1 MKYKISQ
8 ILLDKLICP
17 MTKRKLSINENLI
30 KCENNEKITYPIIN
44 GIPILINNK
53 NSLFE
58 IDDFIN
64 NKNTTILN
72 EKSSLINKF
81 SRIITPSISNNLKS
95 DNNYLKI
102 SSLLPVNAKILVIG
116 GMG

>member
-1 MKYKISQ
+1 MKHKISQ
-8 ILLDKLICP
+8 VLLDKLICP

-72 EKSSLINKF
+72 EKSSLINKHF
-81 SRIITPSISNNLKS
+81 KYIIEIIQFLDILLSQIICIIF
-95 DNNYLKI
+95 KI
-102 SSLLPVNAKILVIG
+102 Y
-116 GMG
+116 